1 MNVTTR
7 DIDGTS
13 VVRLEGR
20 LDTATAPSLETTCS
34 KLIASGAKRIVIDM
48 AQLEYL
54 SSAGLRVML
63 AVAKQLQA
71 GGGRLTVC
79 GAENIVL
86 ETLQLSGIPEIIP
99 VCPTLDDALGED

>member
-13 VVRLEGR
+13 VVRVRGR

-34 KLIASGAKRIVIDM
+34 ELIAAGAERIVIDLNE
-48 AQLEYL
+48 LEYL
-54 SSAGLRVML
+54 SSAGIRVVL
-63 AVAKQLQA
+63 AAAKQLQA
-71 GGGRLTVC
+71 DGRMLKVC
-79 GAENIVL
+79 GAQGIVL

-99 VCPTLDDALGED
+99 VCSTLDDALDEA

>member
-13 VVRLEGR
+13 VVRVQGR

-34 KLIASGAKRIVIDM
+34 ELIGSGAKRVVIEM

-54 SSAGLRVML
+54 SSAGIRVVL
-63 AVAKQLQA
+63 AAAKRLQA
-71 GGGRLTVC
+71 GGGQLTVC
-79 GAENIVL
+79 GAKGIVL
-86 ETLQLSGIPEIIP
+86 ETLQVSGIPEIIP
-99 VCPTLDDALGED
+99 VCPTLDDALDEA